1 MMTKL
6 MKQLQ
11 QWANEGRYDWEN
23 GTFKWEGIYINNPP
37 LAGWEVFV
45 QLVLEGTIQ
54 VWRPVEHYKPATGMD
69 GLALIGEEVF
79 SGVFVCFP
87 ITDQVWF
94 MKDNTEVWLQNITH
108 WQPLPQFI
116 HEEKETNNV

>member
-1 MMTKL
+1 MNEL

-54 VWRPVEHYKPATGMD
+54 VWRPVEHYKPPNGSDVLAIVDDMVMQGSID
-69 GLALIGEEVF
+69 NRGLFDDDARYC
-79 SGVFVCFP
+79 GVPF
-87 ITDQVWF
+87 
-94 MKDNTEVWLQNITH
+94 TH
-108 WQPLPQFI
+108 WQPLPQLI
-116 HEEKETNNV
+116 QEGKETEG

>member
-1 MMTKL
+1 MNEL

-37 LAGWEVFV
+37 LAGWGVFV

-54 VWRPVEHYKPATGMD
+54 VWRPVEHYPLKED
-69 GLALIGEEVF
+69 GEPILLWKKDIRNVILVAWSLEFG
-79 SGVFVCFP
+79 SCF
-87 ITDQVWF
+87 TDCEWRDFRSQVII
-94 MKDNTEVWLQNITH
+94 ENIKEYTH
-108 WQPLPQFI
+108 WQPLPQLI
-116 HEEKETNNV
+116 